1 MLIYKMI
8 VLQYIKKRL
17 FALKFLFVI
26 LLFSGCQATLAPA
39 YDQAIVE
46 KVTASSDLA
55 MRFFAEVDGG
65 TTSESFA
72 VREPIYNALI
82 GAFESLKLQAKARP
96 VPNNVALEKIN
107 ELLQSKGSNAIS
119 GEYPSAFAFEQI
131 AATFKKM
138 KQTDRENGIKPLALQ
153 AFKGQVEIFLDQA
166 ITYESFLKR

>member
-1 MLIYKMI
+1 MMCFNFLRKNLFLLPII
-8 VLQYIKKRL
+8 LVLL
-17 FALKFLFVI
+17 SV
-26 LLFSGCQATLAPA
+26 SSCEVTLAPA

-65 TTSESFA
+65 TITESFG
-72 VREPIYNALI
+72 VREPIYNTLI
-82 GAFESLKLQAKARP
+82 GAFESLKLQARARP

-107 ELLQSKGSNAIS
+107 ELLQSKGSGAIT

-131 AATFKKM
+131 ATTFKKM
-138 KQTDRENGIKPLALQ
+138 KETDRESGIKPLALQ

>member
-1 MLIYKMI
+1 MKQHISLL
-8 VLQYIKKRL
+8 VLFCLVL
-17 FALKFLFVI
+17 FT
-26 LLFSGCQATLAPA
+26 GCQATLAPA

-46 KVTASSDLA
+46 KVTASSDLT

-72 VREPIYNALI
+72 VREPIYNTLI

-96 VPNNVALEKIN
+96 VPKNVALEKI
-107 ELLQSKGSNAIS
+107 LLQAKGSNAIS